1 MRDLIMEWRFLGSI
15 SEAGKSGCSGVYLIV
30 HKGLFNRVVYVG
42 VSCNV
47 GRRINEHYDGY
58 LRGNRTIY
66 DAGHDDDV
74 YRFMSAYKIHNHTK
88 HYQALAKDYKIWA
101 STTLYSDLPK
111 NMLAKRQT
119 FDIKWQSI
127 ALEKYIPQLVVW
139 ALPMASYCYLNASR
153 IESVI
158 QSKLIKC
165 FDLRGFFNI
174 KQLSILGKIEYPHME
189 KVKIFIIDTPDLD
202 PASKLI
208 F

>member
-1 MRDLIMEWRFLGSI
+1 MEWRFLGSI